1 MAVNRLDMETQAVF
15 STVQNLYG
23 MTFTSRGRDAVV
35 AVVTMGDSII
45 ALTKHTSE
53 DGKKDM
59 KKSAVRGFASEILL
73 MVIRSSDNVEFMK
86 KYCTQLLT
94 IGSSDSHS
102 KLCQAQG
109 GEIRGAR
116 ETTTNKNGE
125 YSLQRACDFC
135 EVIAAPSVSL
145 GRPGSRTKD

>member
-15 STVQNLYG
+15 SAVQNLYG
-23 MTFTSRGRDAVV
+23 MTFSSSGRDAVV

-53 DGKKDM
+53 DG
-59 KKSAVRGFASEILL
+59 G
-73 MVIRSSDNVEFMK
+73 
-86 KYCTQLLT
+86 
-94 IGSSDSHS
+94 GHS

-116 ETTTNKNGE
+116 ETTTKKNGE
-125 YSLQRACDFC
+125 YSLQQACDFC
-135 EVIAAPSVSL
+135 EVIAAP
-145 GRPGSRTKD
+145 KD